1 VSKETH
7 LPELER
13 FARAGI
19 VVIGVDAAGHGERR
33 LPDFEERFAPPR
45 EIIEPLLHQLVD
57 ESVREI
63 PSILDAAGAE
73 RVTLCGIS
81 FGGYIA
87 YRGAVIDPRIESVVA
102 LLGSPDPSLADR
114 YFPRRL
120 LSLTAACDANV
131 PPDAARAFHQDLEPR
146 YESAPDRLAYHEYPG
161 ETHFLSAAT
170 WENAMARTIAWVLD
184 GR

>member
-19 VVIGVDAAGHGERR
+19 LAVGVDAAGHGERR
-33 LPDFEERFAPPR
+33 VADPQ
-45 EIIEPLLHQLVD
+45 LHPLVD
-57 ESVREI
+57 QSVREL
-63 PSILDAAGAE
+63 PLILDALGAE

-87 YRGAVIDPRIESVVA
+87 YRGAVTDPRIESVVA

-120 LSLTAACDANV
+120 LSLTAECDVNV
-131 PPDAARAFHQDLEPR
+131 PPDAARNFHHALEPR
-146 YESAPDRLAYHEYPG
+146 YASAPGRLTYHEYPG
-161 ETHFLSAAT
+161 ETHFLSAET
-170 WENAMARTIAWVLD
+170 WADAMARTIAWTLS
-184 GR
+184 R